1 MNTLDFYVFN
11 TIHYPYVP
19 SNDAEGA
26 NSKWVT
32 LSNKYFDARL
42 AHQIYTSALNISVA
56 AERFGYDGTLVNEHH
71 CTAYSLQPAPN
82 LTAMNIVART
92 TEIPVGMIG
101 NALPLFA
108 NPVRVA
114 EEVAML
120 DVISGGRI
128 ISGFVV
134 GTGME
139 YFSQPINPAFSR
151 DRFWEAHDL
160 ILRAWTEPGPFA
172 WEGDNFHIPSV
183 NPWPLP
189 LQKPHPPIWIP
200 GIGSMETIRK
210 CAEKRYHYMT
220 VYTPRWF
227 AKFNFDAYKKY
238 AREEFGYEP
247 SPKQMS
253 ATVPVYVAETDEQA
267 HREVKA
273 YLSWLFNTGLRHPE
287 HYHVPPG
294 YATKE
299 SFVNFLGARMKH
311 GLKPHCELS
320 YDELVKDRYIV
331 VGSPQTVTEIL
342 AKEYVEDLGVGGIIG
357 VGSHFGPMPE
367 WMVMKNMQITA
378 EEVIPHFREA
388 HGQPSYKMQK
398 RAMGTT
404 HAEQAAEIGRPKY
417 PGVVRV
423 TGIDREIELAKG
435 HVAEIIDPSL
445 RHFKQA
451 AE

>member
-1 MNTLDFYVFN
+1 MNTLEFYVFN

-19 SNDAEGA
+19 SNDEE

-32 LSNKYFDARL
+32 MSNKYFDPKL
-42 AHQIYTSALNISVA
+42 AHQVYTSALNVSVA
-56 AERFGYDGTLVNEHH
+56 AERFGYDGTLLNEHH
-71 CTAYSLQPAPN
+71 CTTYSLQPAPN

-92 TEIPVGMIG
+92 SEIPVGMIG
-101 NALPLFA
+101 NALPLYA

-139 YFSQPINPAFSR
+139 YFSQPINPAFAR
-151 DRFWEAHDL
+151 ERFWEAHDL
-160 ILRAWTEPGPFA
+160 IIKAWTEPGPFV
-172 WEGDNFHIPSV
+172 WEGDNWHVPSV

-189 LQKPHPPIWIP
+189 LQQPHPPIWIP
-200 GIGSMETIRK
+200 GIGSMDTVRR
-210 CAEKRYHYMT
+210 CAERKYTYMT

-238 AREEFGYEP
+238 AQEEFGYEP
-247 SPKQMS
+247 APQQMM

-267 HREVKA
+267 HREAKS

-294 YATKE
+294 YSTPE
-299 SFVNFLGARMKH
+299 SFVKFLGARLEH

-320 YDELVKDRYIV
+320 YDELVEDRYIV
-331 VGSPQTVTEIL
+331 VGSPQTVIDIL
-342 AKEYVEDLGVGGIIG
+342 AKEYVEDMGVGGILGAGG
-357 VGSHFGPMPE
+357 VFGPMPE
-367 WMVMKNMQITA
+367 WMVMKSLQITA

-388 HGQPSYKMQK
+388 DGLPSYKKQP
-398 RAMGTT
+398 RAIGKTQ
-404 HAEQAAEIGRPKY
+404 AEQAAEIGTPKY
-417 PGVVRV
+417 PGVVTV
-423 TGIDREIELAKG
+423 TGIEGDIPLRTS
-435 HVAEIIDPSL
+435 HVADVIDPSMTHL
-445 RHFKQA
+445 RDA